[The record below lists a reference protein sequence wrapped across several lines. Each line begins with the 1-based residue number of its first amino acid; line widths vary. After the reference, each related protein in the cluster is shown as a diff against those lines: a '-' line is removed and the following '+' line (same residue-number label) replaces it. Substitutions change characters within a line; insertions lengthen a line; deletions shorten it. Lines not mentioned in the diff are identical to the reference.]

1 MNQHLP
7 GATIGVMGGGQL
19 GRMFAIAARRMG
31 YRVQIFTPEENSPAG
46 QFADLT
52 RIADYA
58 NEAAVRRFAS
68 DVDVITFEFENIPIE
83 TIEWCA
89 RERETR
95 PAGNIL
101 HIAQNRLREK
111 NFLSG
116 AGIPIAPFRAV
127 RSAHELES
135 AIEQVGRPAILK
147 TAAFGYDGKG
157 QQMINTRDDFDE
169 IWSASSADELVLEG
183 AVDFAKELSVIVARD
198 TGGKMATFPTC
209 ENIHR
214 NHILD
219 VTVVPARITPAIEA
233 RAAELACAIA
243 EKLELVGLL
252 AVEMFL
258 KKNGQLLVNELAP
271 RPHNSGHW
279 TIEACV
285 TSQFEQQVRAV
296 CGLPLGATD
305 ILQPAA
311 MANILGDVWKSGEPD
326 WAAALAVPGVRLHL
340 YGKTEPR
347 PRRKMGHLTAT
358 AATAEEAMERV
369 KTARAALQRS
379 AAGH

>member
-1 MNQHLP
+1 MTRTYAP
-7 GATIGVMGGGQL
+7 GSTIGVMGGGQL

-31 YRVQIFTPEENSPAG
+31 YRVQIFTPEEESPAG

-52 RIADYA
+52 RIADYN
-58 NEAAVRRFAS
+58 NEAAVRRFAR
-68 DVDVITFEFENIPIE
+68 DVNVITFEFENIPIE
-83 TIEWCA
+83 SVNWAAAECDV
-89 RERETR
+89 R
-95 PAGNIL
+95 PAGSIL

-111 NFLSG
+111 TFLLDS
-116 AGIPIAPFRAV
+116 GIPVAPFRAV
-127 RSAHELES
+127 RNAGELES
-135 AIEQVGRPAILK
+135 AVEQIGRPAILK

-157 QQMINTRDDFDE
+157 QQTISARDDFDE
-169 IWSASSADELVLEG
+169 IWSAGSADEMILEG
-183 AVDFAKELSVIVARD
+183 AVDFEREVSVIIARGVD
-198 TGGKMATFPTC
+198 GTMATFPLC

-219 VTVVPARITPAIEA
+219 ITVVPARVEPSVEA
-233 RAAELACAIA
+233 AAAELARRIA

-258 KKNGQLLVNELAP
+258 KRNGELVVNELAP

-305 ILQPAA
+305 ILRPAA
-311 MANILGDVWKSGEPD
+311 MANLLGDVWLRSDPD
-326 WAAALAVPGVRLHL
+326 WIRALERTGVHLHL
-340 YGKTEPR
+340 YGKSEPR
-347 PRRKMGHLTAT
+347 PRRKMGHLTAFG
-358 AATAEEAMERV
+358 ANAEEAIARV
-369 KTARAALQRS
+369 SEARS
-379 AAGH
+379 ALNAAAK